1 MLAKQPGNADSNF
14 RELTELIISSGKMI
28 KRNTPCP
35 IFDIK
40 DESSHS
46 VVVLNGFLYEINEYL
61 CKEVA
66 DNIIYLGFLHL
77 LL

>member
-14 RELTELIISSGKMI
+14 RELIELIISSGKII

-40 DESSHS
+40 YESSHS
-46 VVVLNGFLYEINEYL
+46 VVVLNDLYMEIM
-61 CKEVA
+61 
-66 DNIIYLGFLHL
+66 
-77 LL
+77 

>member
-14 RELTELIISSGKMI
+14 RELTELIISSGKII

-46 VVVLNGFLYEINEYL
+46 VVVLDGFYTKIM
-61 CKEVA
+61 
-66 DNIIYLGFLHL
+66 
-77 LL
+77 